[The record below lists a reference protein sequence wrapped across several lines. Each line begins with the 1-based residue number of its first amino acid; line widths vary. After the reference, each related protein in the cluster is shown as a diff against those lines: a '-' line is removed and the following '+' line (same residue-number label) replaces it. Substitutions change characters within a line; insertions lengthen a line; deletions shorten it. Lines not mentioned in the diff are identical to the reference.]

1 MGKNLLLAVFPW
13 RKSVKSPSKLS
24 YNVTRHALACLI
36 VYTQRVHSHILETS
50 RQNQDIKKVH
60 GVISLYGNVTRV
72 VYSSVVMV
80 LMGRN
85 MDSKKLIPQIYTIPE
100 KNWDVGLL
108 FLVLIFCE
116 VTQGSVLKGEWNC
129 GEL

>member
-1 MGKNLLLAVFPW
+1 MV
-13 RKSVKSPSKLS
+13 S
-24 YNVTRHALACLI
+24 Y
-36 VYTQRVHSHILETS
+36 Y
-50 RQNQDIKKVH
+50 
-60 GVISLYGNVTRV
+60 SLYGNVTRV

-80 LMGRN
+80 LRGRN
-85 MDSKKLIPQIYTIPE
+85 IDSKKLIPQIYTIPN

-129 GEL
+129 GKLRVS